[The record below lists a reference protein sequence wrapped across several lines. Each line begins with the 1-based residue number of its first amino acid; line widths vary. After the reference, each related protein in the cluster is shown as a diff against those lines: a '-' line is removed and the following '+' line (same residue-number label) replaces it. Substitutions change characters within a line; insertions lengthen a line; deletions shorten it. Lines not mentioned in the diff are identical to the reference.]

1 MKPWQGDNCLS
12 GCKHGGTCEGK
23 TLVLAQ
29 NITTQNHG
37 AVCVLKATGAQS
49 AKSAIVVEMA
59 LMPVA
64 PMAPVTLP
72 RLPKL
77 CVNAIFHM

>member
-1 MKPWQGDNCLS
+1 MVVNTEVLVK
-12 GCKHGGTCEGK
+12 EK

-37 AVCVLKATGAQS
+37 AVCVLKAMGAQS
-49 AKSAIVVEMA
+49 AKSAIVVEIA